1 MYPAALAQIGGSE
14 MPEIAELAREKI
26 RLQQMLEAIAMT
38 NFYGRSLDEL
48 TDLALKQIETR
59 KRLIQVEREIA
70 QYINA

>member
-1 MYPAALAQIGGSE
+1 

-38 NFYGRSLDEL
+38 NVYGRSLDEL
-48 TDLALKQIETR
+48 TDLELKQIETR